1 MNAPHLDVA
10 SIGPLSAAFALAV
23 AAAAGL
29 LRGFTGFG
37 FALLAVPA
45 LTLVFRPAEVVPCV
59 LLMQLL
65 AGMQLVP
72 ATIRHVDWA
81 SAGPMLAAAVVVTPL
96 GTKLLSAVSADAMR
110 AGIGL
115 LLLVTVPVLWR
126 NPSRLGRP
134 GLPVRLA
141 VGVASGLLNGSTAM
155 SGPPVIAY
163 FLATAEARV
172 ARASMLAY
180 FLLLSI
186 AGVASSVHGGLVE
199 RETVLHAAFLVPPL
213 VAGTWLGHRWFDLA
227 SDEAHR
233 RTALVVLA
241 ITAVAALARV
251 LLGD

>member
-1 MNAPHLDVA
+1 MAPLPQDGA
-10 SIGPLSAAFALAV
+10 IGLLPAAFAIAV
-23 AAAAGL
+23 AGAAGL

-45 LTLVFRPAEVVPCV
+45 LTLVFPPSEVVPCV

-72 ATIRHVDWA
+72 STIRWVDWG
-81 SAGPMLAAAVVVTPL
+81 SAGPMLAAAVAVTPL
-96 GTKLLSAVSADAMR
+96 GTKLLSSVSGDAIR

-126 NPSRLGRP
+126 TPSRLSRP

-141 VGVASGLLNGSTAM
+141 VGVASGLLNGATAM

-180 FLLLSI
+180 FLLLSM
-186 AGVASSVHGGLVE
+186 AGVASSAAGGLVE
-199 RETVLHAAFLVPPL
+199 RGTLLHAAVLVPPL
-213 VAGTWLGHRWFDLA
+213 VAGTWLGHRWFEIA
-227 SDEAHR
+227 SDQTHR
-233 RTALVVLA
+233 RIALVVLA
-241 ITAVAALARV
+241 IVAVAALARV
-251 LLGD
+251 VAG